1 MEAGRTLFKFP
12 TEHSRFIS
20 KFRDFFLVL
29 FRCLRFIN
37 ILAWATFAG
46 LDLQGEVDLT
56 DTRYLCDKHFSK
68 NYVSTQ
74 SRRKMLVH
82 TAVPFKYKS
91 DLDELAPPGFHII
104 GSVPEKRRK
113 VREYSL
119 NELSPQP
126 APAVHNSPPKIL
138 NRKRSSNR
146 LSQNFLAAKHEQD
159 EDSQSTEEQTEE
171 TFKLEPFSP
180 AKQSIS
186 LPESPQQCHNELLIQ
201 PQPRKRVQ
209 YILVKSKPKPAEC
222 LPSVSRV
229 LIRNSQVSVEQPVV
243 REEEESFIEDANIS
257 SSSLDPIIEKFEPST
272 SKSSEPIESY
282 SEFIFNGE
290 KFVQMPK
297 RIFEAELEKV
307 RKEGEK
313 SKQLLRKLKGYLNKI
328 DLD

>member
-1 MEAGRTLFKFP
+1 MCGVFLWTVCHHKSKCNSLELK
-12 TEHSRFIS
+12 SFIW
-20 KFRDFFLVL
+20 
-29 FRCLRFIN
+29 C
-37 ILAWATFAG
+37 T
-46 LDLQGEVDLT
+46 LDLQGEVDLS
-56 DTRYLCDKHFSK
+56 DARYLCDKHFSK
-68 NYVSTQ
+68 NYISNQ

-91 DLDELAPPGFHII
+91 DLDELASPGFHII
-104 GSVPEKRRK
+104 GSVPEKKRK
-113 VREYSL
+113 LREYSL

-126 APAVHNSPPKIL
+126 APAVHIDTPRIL
-138 NRKRSSNR
+138 NRKRPSNR
-146 LSQNFLAAKHEQD
+146 SSRHFLAAKHEQD

-171 TFKLEPFSP
+171 TFQLESISP
-180 AKQSIS
+180 TKQSIS
-186 LPESPQQCHNELLIQ
+186 LPESHQQCHNELLIQ
-201 PQPRKRVQ
+201 PQPRKKVQ

-222 LPSVSRV
+222 LPSASRV

-243 REEEESFIEDANIS
+243 EEEEEPFIEDANIS
-257 SSSLDPIIEKFEPST
+257 SSSLDPIIEKVEPST